1 MFATATRNAVLRIPW
16 GRFASLWLYLGLC
29 AMLLSG
35 STIYAAD
42 PIEQVRAFTRPIEFD
57 YVGWI
62 GNAAYL
68 KIGQSALRTA
78 QFLAPDEQKQI
89 VLDYLALIRKIED
102 ADRELNRIYADP
114 QITDPYQASREVRQR
129 LSALRQEEAQIAP
142 IVEAILEDQLSRVIA
157 QMGLALGGQ
166 PIPPVS
172 YHVSPLPSSLIVS
185 PREVIRQDANISLKV
200 GLTTDQKEAL
210 EEQVDKA
217 LNVSSLVVAVGGIGV
232 YPTMV
237 MQTTD
242 LNWLSEVIAHEWIHN
257 FLSFRPLGVNYG
269 TSGELR
275 TMNETAASIGGK
287 ELGRAVIETFY
298 PEFLPAP
305 PPETPPTPPSPE
317 PPQPPPFDFRK
328 EMHITRLRVD
338 ELLAQGR
345 IEEAEAYMEERRIF
359 FWENGYQIRKLNQAY
374 FAFHGAYADEPVGAA
389 GEDPIGAAVRKLR
402 AQSPSLAAFLN
413 RISWM
418 WSPQQLLEA
427 VND

>member
-1 MFATATRNAVLRIPW
+1 MLITAIRNVLPQIQW
-16 GRFASLWLYLGLC
+16 GKALTNW
-29 AMLLSG
+29 MLLWMCAILLSS
-35 STIYAAD
+35 STLHLAD
-42 PIEQVRAFTRPIEFD
+42 PIERVRAFTRPIEFD
-57 YVGWI
+57 YAGWLAD
-62 GNAAYL
+62 AAYL

-78 QFLAPDEQKQI
+78 HFLSPAERKQI
-89 VLDYLALIRKIED
+89 TLDYLTLIHQIEE

-114 QITDPYQASREVRQR
+114 TITDPYQASQEVRQR
-129 LSALRQEEAQIAP
+129 LALLRREEARLAP
-142 IVEAILEDQLSRVIA
+142 IVEAVLEDQLSAVIA
-157 QMGLALGGQ
+157 RLGLSLGGQ
-166 PIPPVS
+166 PLPPVS

-185 PREVIRQDANISLKV
+185 PREVIRQEANISLKV

-210 EEQVDKA
+210 EEKVDKA

-242 LNWLSEVIAHEWIHN
+242 LNWLAEVVAHEWIHN
-257 FLSFRPLGVNYG
+257 FLSFRPLGINYA

-275 TMNETAASIGGK
+275 TMNETVAAIGGK
-287 ELGRAVIETFY
+287 ELGRALIETYY
-298 PEFLPAP
+298 PEFLPP
-305 PPETPPTPPSPE
+305 PPQPLPPAPSAK

-328 EMHITRLRVD
+328 EMHETRVRVD

-374 FAFHGAYADEPVGAA
+374 FAFYGAYADEPIGAA

-402 AQSPSLAAFLN
+402 ALSPSLAAFLN

-418 WSPQQLLEA
+418 WSPQQLMEA
-427 VND
+427 IDE

>member
-1 MFATATRNAVLRIPW
+1 
-16 GRFASLWLYLGLC
+16 
-29 AMLLSG
+29 
-35 STIYAAD
+35 
-42 PIEQVRAFTRPIEFD
+42 
-57 YVGWI
+57 I
-62 GNAAYL
+62 GDAAYL

-78 QFLAPDEQKQI
+78 HCLSPGERKQM
-89 VLDYLALIRKIED
+89 VLDYLALIRQIEE

-114 QITDPYQASREVRQR
+114 KTPDPYQASQAVRQR
-129 LSALRQEEAQIAP
+129 LSGLRQEEAQIAP
-142 IVEAILEDQLSRVIA
+142 IVEAILEDQLSQVIA
-157 QMGLALGGQ
+157 EMGLAFGGQ

-210 EEQVDKA
+210 EAQVDQA

-242 LNWLSEVIAHEWIHN
+242 LNWLSEVVAHEWIHN

-287 ELGRAVIETFY
+287 ELGLALIERYY
-298 PEFLPAP
+298 PEFLPPP
-305 PPETPPTPPSPE
+305 PPETPSSSP
-317 PPQPPPFDFRK
+317 PPQPAEPPRFDFRK
-328 EMHITRLRVD
+328 EMHITRLQVD

-345 IEEAEAYMEERRIF
+345 IEEAEAYMEERRVF

-427 VND
+427 IRE

>member
-1 MFATATRNAVLRIPW
+1 MLITAIRNVLPQIQW
-16 GRFASLWLYLGLC
+16 GKALSTSMLLWIC
-29 AMLLSG
+29 AILLSG
-35 STIYAAD
+35 STLHLAD
-42 PIEQVRAFTRPIEFD
+42 PIERVRAFTRPIEFD
-57 YVGWI
+57 YAGWI
-62 GNAAYL
+62 VDAAYL
-68 KIGQSALRTA
+68 KIGQSTLRTA
-78 QFLAPDEQKQI
+78 YFLSPAERKQMT
-89 VLDYLALIRKIED
+89 LDYLTLIRQIEE

-114 QITDPYQASREVRQR
+114 NITDPYQASQEVRQR
-129 LSALRQEEAQIAP
+129 LALLRREEARLAP
-142 IVEAILEDQLSRVIA
+142 IVESVLEDQLSTVIA
-157 QMGLALGGQ
+157 RLGLSFGGQ
-166 PIPPVS
+166 PLPPVS

-185 PREVIRQDANISLKV
+185 PREVIRQEANISLKV

-210 EEQVDKA
+210 EEKVDRA

-242 LNWLSEVIAHEWIHN
+242 LNWLAEVVAHEWIHN
-257 FLSFRPLGVNYG
+257 FLSFRPLGINYA

-287 ELGRAVIETFY
+287 ELGRALIETYY
-298 PEFLPAP
+298 PEFLPP
-305 PPETPPTPPSPE
+305 PPQPSPPAPSTE
-317 PPQPPPFDFRK
+317 PSQPPPFDFRK
-328 EMHITRLRVD
+328 EMHETRLRVD

-418 WSPQQLLEA
+418 WSPQQLMEA
-427 VND
+427 VGE

>member
-1 MFATATRNAVLRIPW
+1 MFAAATRKLVLRIPW
-16 GRFASLWLYLGLC
+16 GKIASGWFYLALF

-35 STIYAAD
+35 STIYIAN
-42 PIEQVRAFTRPIEFD
+42 PIERVRAFTRPIEFD

-62 GNAAYL
+62 GDAAYL

-78 QFLAPDEQKQI
+78 QFLSPPERKQM
-89 VLDYLALIRKIED
+89 VLDYLALVRQIEET
-102 ADRELNRIYADP
+102 DRELNRIYADP
-114 QITDPYQASREVRQR
+114 KIPDPYQASQAVRQR
-129 LSALRQEEAQIAP
+129 LSRLRQEEAQIAP
-142 IVEAILEDQLSRVIA
+142 IAEAILEDQLSQVIA
-157 QMGLALGGQ
+157 EMGLAFGGQ

-210 EEQVDKA
+210 EDQVDQA
-217 LNVSSLVVAVGGIGV
+217 LNVSSLVVGVGGIGV

-242 LNWLSEVIAHEWIHN
+242 LNWLSEVVAHEWIHN

-287 ELGRAVIETFY
+287 ELGLALIERYY
-298 PEFLPAP
+298 PEFLPSP
-305 PPETPPTPPSPE
+305 PPETPPSSP
-317 PPQPPPFDFRK
+317 PPQPPEPPPFDFRK

-345 IEEAEAYMEERRIF
+345 IEEAEAYMEERRVF

-427 VND
+427 IRE

>member
-1 MFATATRNAVLRIPW
+1 MLITAIRNVLPQIQW
-16 GRFASLWLYLGLC
+16 GKALTNW
-29 AMLLSG
+29 MLLWMCAILLSS
-35 STIYAAD
+35 STLHLAD
-42 PIEQVRAFTRPIEFD
+42 PIERVRAFTRPIEFD
-57 YVGWI
+57 YAGWLAD
-62 GNAAYL
+62 AAYL

-78 QFLAPDEQKQI
+78 HFLSPAERKQI
-89 VLDYLALIRKIED
+89 TLDYLTLIHQIEE

-114 QITDPYQASREVRQR
+114 TITDPYQASQEVRQR
-129 LSALRQEEAQIAP
+129 LALLRREEARLAP
-142 IVEAILEDQLSRVIA
+142 IVEAVLEDQLSAVIA
-157 QMGLALGGQ
+157 RLGLSLGGQ
-166 PIPPVS
+166 PLPPVS

-185 PREVIRQDANISLKV
+185 PREVIRQEANISLKV

-210 EEQVDKA
+210 EEKVDKA

-242 LNWLSEVIAHEWIHN
+242 LNWLAEVVAHEWIHN
-257 FLSFRPLGVNYG
+257 FLSFRPLGINYA

-275 TMNETAASIGGK
+275 TMNETVAAIGGK
-287 ELGRAVIETFY
+287 ELGRALIETYY
-298 PEFLPAP
+298 PEFLPP
-305 PPETPPTPPSPE
+305 PPQPLPPAPSAKPS
-317 PPQPPPFDFRK
+317 QPPPFDFRK
-328 EMHITRLRVD
+328 EMHETRVRVD

-374 FAFHGAYADEPVGAA
+374 FAFHGAYADEPIGAA

-402 AQSPSLAAFLN
+402 ALSPSLAAFLN

-418 WSPQQLLEA
+418 WSPQQLMEA
-427 VND
+427 IDE

>member
-1 MFATATRNAVLRIPW
+1 MLTSAIRNVLPLIQWSRALSNWLFLWMCAV
-16 GRFASLWLYLGLC
+16 
-29 AMLLSG
+29 LLSG
-35 STIYAAD
+35 STLHLAD
-42 PIEQVRAFTRPIEFD
+42 PIERVRAFTRPIEFD
-57 YVGWI
+57 YAGWLAD
-62 GNAAYL
+62 AAYL
-68 KIGQSALRTA
+68 KVGQSALRTA
-78 QFLAPDEQKQI
+78 HFLSPAERKQMT
-89 VLDYLALIRKIED
+89 LDYLALIRQIEE

-114 QITDPYQASREVRQR
+114 NITDPYQASQEVRQR
-129 LSALRQEEAQIAP
+129 LALLRGEEARLAP
-142 IVEAILEDQLSRVIA
+142 IVEAILEDQLSAVIA
-157 QMGLALGGQ
+157 RLGLSLSGQ
-166 PIPPVS
+166 TLPPVS

-185 PREVIRQDANISLKV
+185 PREVIRQEANISLKV

-210 EEQVDKA
+210 EEKVDQA

-242 LNWLSEVIAHEWIHN
+242 LNWLAEVVAHEWIHN
-257 FLSFRPLGVNYG
+257 FLSFRPLGINYA

-275 TMNETAASIGGK
+275 TMNETAASISGK
-287 ELGRAVIETFY
+287 ELGRALIETSY
-298 PEFLPAP
+298 PEFLPPPAP
-305 PPETPPTPPSPE
+305 SSPAAPSAE
-317 PPQPPPFDFRK
+317 PSQPPPFDFRK
-328 EMHITRLRVD
+328 EMHETRLGVD

-389 GEDPIGAAVRKLR
+389 GEDPIGSAVRKLR

-418 WSPQQLLEA
+418 WSPQQLMEA
-427 VND
+427 VGE

>member
-1 MFATATRNAVLRIPW
+1 MLITAIRNVLPQIQW
-16 GRFASLWLYLGLC
+16 GKALTNW
-29 AMLLSG
+29 MLLWMCAILLSS
-35 STIYAAD
+35 STLHLAD
-42 PIEQVRAFTRPIEFD
+42 PIERVRAFTRPIEFD
-57 YVGWI
+57 YAGWLAD
-62 GNAAYL
+62 AAYL

-78 QFLAPDEQKQI
+78 HFLSLAERKQI
-89 VLDYLALIRKIED
+89 TLDYLTLIHQIEE

-114 QITDPYQASREVRQR
+114 TITDPYQASQEVRQR
-129 LSALRQEEAQIAP
+129 LALLRREEARLAP
-142 IVEAILEDQLSRVIA
+142 IVEAVLEDQLSAVIA
-157 QMGLALGGQ
+157 RLGLSLGGQ
-166 PIPPVS
+166 PLPPVS

-185 PREVIRQDANISLKV
+185 PREVIRQEANISLKV

-210 EEQVDKA
+210 EEKVDKA

-242 LNWLSEVIAHEWIHN
+242 LNWLAEVVAHEWIHN
-257 FLSFRPLGVNYG
+257 FLSFRPLGINYA

-275 TMNETAASIGGK
+275 TMNETVAAIGGK
-287 ELGRAVIETFY
+287 ELGRALIETYY
-298 PEFLPAP
+298 PEFLPP
-305 PPETPPTPPSPE
+305 PPQPLPPAPSAK

-328 EMHITRLRVD
+328 EMHETRVRVD

-345 IEEAEAYMEERRIF
+345 IEEAGAYMEERRIF

-374 FAFHGAYADEPVGAA
+374 FAFHGAYADEPIGAA

-402 AQSPSLAAFLN
+402 ALSPSLAAFLN

-418 WSPQQLLEA
+418 WSPQQLMEA
-427 VND
+427 IDE

>member
-1 MFATATRNAVLRIPW
+1 MFATATRNALLRIPW
-16 GRFASLWLYLGLC
+16 GRFASLWFYLGLC
-29 AMLLSG
+29 AILLSG

-42 PIEQVRAFTRPIEFD
+42 PIERVRAFTRPIEFD

-78 QFLAPDEQKQI
+78 QFLTPDQQKQI
-89 VLDYLALIRKIED
+89 VLDYLALVRKIED
-102 ADRELNRIYADP
+102 TDRELNRIYADP

-142 IVEAILEDQLSRVIA
+142 IVEAILEDQVSRIIA

-298 PEFLPAP
+298 PEFLPPP
-305 PPETPPTPPSPE
+305 PPESPPTPPSPE

>member
-1 MFATATRNAVLRIPW
+1 MLITAIRNVLPQIQW
-16 GRFASLWLYLGLC
+16 GKALTNW
-29 AMLLSG
+29 MLLWMCAILLSS
-35 STIYAAD
+35 STLHLAD
-42 PIEQVRAFTRPIEFD
+42 PIERVRAFTRPIEFD
-57 YVGWI
+57 YAGWLAD
-62 GNAAYL
+62 AAYL

-78 QFLAPDEQKQI
+78 HFLSPAERKQI
-89 VLDYLALIRKIED
+89 TLDYLTLIHQIEE

-114 QITDPYQASREVRQR
+114 TITDPYQASQEVRQR
-129 LSALRQEEAQIAP
+129 LALLRREEARLAP
-142 IVEAILEDQLSRVIA
+142 IVEAVLEDQLSAVIA
-157 QMGLALGGQ
+157 RLGLSLGGQ
-166 PIPPVS
+166 PLPPVS

-185 PREVIRQDANISLKV
+185 PREVIRQEANISLKV

-210 EEQVDKA
+210 EEKVDKA

-242 LNWLSEVIAHEWIHN
+242 LNWLAEVVAHEWIHN
-257 FLSFRPLGVNYG
+257 FLSFRPLGINYA

-275 TMNETAASIGGK
+275 TMNETVAAIGGK
-287 ELGRAVIETFY
+287 ELGRALIETYY
-298 PEFLPAP
+298 PEFLPP
-305 PPETPPTPPSPE
+305 PPQPLPPAPSAKPS
-317 PPQPPPFDFRK
+317 QPPPFDFRK
-328 EMHITRLRVD
+328 EMHETRLRVD

-374 FAFHGAYADEPVGAA
+374 FAFHGAYADEPIGAA

-402 AQSPSLAAFLN
+402 ALSPSLAAFLN

-418 WSPQQLLEA
+418 WSPQQLMEA
-427 VND
+427 IDE

>member
-1 MFATATRNAVLRIPW
+1 MFAAATRNLVLRIPW
-16 GRFASLWLYLGLC
+16 GKIASGWFYLALF

-35 STIYAAD
+35 STIYAAN
-42 PIEQVRAFTRPIEFD
+42 PIERVRAFTRPIEFD

-62 GNAAYL
+62 GDAAYL

-78 QFLAPDEQKQI
+78 QFLSPPEQKQV
-89 VLDYLALIRKIED
+89 VLDYLALIRQIEET
-102 ADRELNRIYADP
+102 DRELNRIYADP
-114 QITDPYQASREVRQR
+114 KIPDPYQASQAVRQQLGR
-129 LSALRQEEAQIAP
+129 LRQEEAQIAP
-142 IVEAILEDQLSRVIA
+142 IAEAILEGQLSQVIA
-157 QMGLALGGQ
+157 EMGLAFGGQ

-185 PREVIRQDANISLKV
+185 PREVIRQDANISLEV

-210 EEQVDKA
+210 EEQVDQA
-217 LNVSSLVVAVGGIGV
+217 LNVSSLVVGVGGIGV

-242 LNWLSEVIAHEWIHN
+242 LNWLSEVVAHEWIHN
-257 FLSFRPLGVNYG
+257 FLSFRPLGINYA

-287 ELGRAVIETFY
+287 ELGLALIERYY
-298 PEFLPAP
+298 PELLPPP
-305 PPETPPTPPSPE
+305 PPETPPSSP
-317 PPQPPPFDFRK
+317 PPQPPAFDFRK

-338 ELLAQGR
+338 ELLAQGQ
-345 IEEAEAYMEERRIF
+345 IKEAEAYMEERRVF

-374 FAFHGAYADEPVGAA
+374 FAFHGAYADEPLGAA

-427 VND
+427 IRE

>member
-1 MFATATRNAVLRIPW
+1 MLVSAIRNVLPQIQW
-16 GRFASLWLYLGLC
+16 GKALSNWVALWLC
-29 AMLLSG
+29 AILLSG
-35 STIYAAD
+35 STLHLAD
-42 PIEQVRAFTRPIEFD
+42 PIEQVRAFTRPVEFD
-57 YVGWI
+57 YVSWI
-62 GNAAYL
+62 ADATYL

-78 QFLAPDEQKQI
+78 QFLSPAARKQM
-89 VLDYLALIRKIED
+89 VLDYLELIRQIEE

-114 QITDPYQASREVRQR
+114 DILDPYQASDEIRQR
-129 LSALRQEEAQIAP
+129 LTALRSEEAKVAP
-142 IVEAILEDQLSRVIA
+142 IVEAILEDQLSTVIA
-157 QMGLALGGQ
+157 RMDLALGGQ
-166 PIPPVS
+166 PLPPVS

-210 EEQVDKA
+210 EAKVDKA
-217 LNVSSLVVAVGGIGV
+217 LNVSSLVVGVGGIGV

-242 LNWLSEVIAHEWIHN
+242 LNWLSEVVAHEWIHN
-257 FLSFRPLGVNYG
+257 YLSFRPLGINYA

-287 ELGRAVIETFY
+287 ELGRALIEAYY
-298 PEFLPAP
+298 PELSPPPPQPSPAP
-305 PPETPPTPPSPE
+305 QPSE
-317 PPQPPPFDFRK
+317 SSQPPPFDFRK
-328 EMHITRLRVD
+328 EMHETRLRVD

-345 IEEAEAYMEERRIF
+345 IEEAEAYMEARRVF

-374 FAFHGAYADEPVGAA
+374 FTFYGAYADEPVGAA
-389 GEDPIGAAVRKLR
+389 GEDPIGAAVRQLR
-402 AQSPSLAAFLN
+402 AQSPSLAAFLK

-427 VND
+427 VGE

>member
-1 MFATATRNAVLRIPW
+1 MLITAIRNVLPQIQW
-16 GRFASLWLYLGLC
+16 GKALTNW
-29 AMLLSG
+29 MLLWMCAILLSS
-35 STIYAAD
+35 STLHLAD
-42 PIEQVRAFTRPIEFD
+42 PIERVRAFTRPIEFD
-57 YVGWI
+57 YAGWLAD
-62 GNAAYL
+62 AAYL

-78 QFLAPDEQKQI
+78 HFLSPAERKQI
-89 VLDYLALIRKIED
+89 TLDYLTLIHQIEE

-114 QITDPYQASREVRQR
+114 TITDPYQASQEVRQR
-129 LSALRQEEAQIAP
+129 LALLRREEARLAP
-142 IVEAILEDQLSRVIA
+142 IVEAVLEDQLSAVIA
-157 QMGLALGGQ
+157 RLGLSLGGQ
-166 PIPPVS
+166 PLPPVS

-185 PREVIRQDANISLKV
+185 PREVIRQEANISLKV

-210 EEQVDKA
+210 EEKVDKA

-242 LNWLSEVIAHEWIHN
+242 LNWLAEVVAHEWIHN
-257 FLSFRPLGVNYG
+257 FLSFRPLGINYA

-275 TMNETAASIGGK
+275 TMNETVAAIGGK
-287 ELGRAVIETFY
+287 ELGRALIEIYY
-298 PEFLPAP
+298 PEFLPP
-305 PPETPPTPPSPE
+305 PPQPLPPAPSAKPS
-317 PPQPPPFDFRK
+317 QPPPFDFRK
-328 EMHITRLRVD
+328 EMHETRVRVD

-374 FAFHGAYADEPVGAA
+374 FAFHGAYADEPIGAA

-402 AQSPSLAAFLN
+402 ALSPSLAAFLN

-418 WSPQQLLEA
+418 WSPQQLMEA
-427 VND
+427 IDE

>member
-1 MFATATRNAVLRIPW
+1 MSATSILNVLPRVQW
-16 GRFASLWLYLGLC
+16 GKVINNGIVYLLC
-29 AMLLSG
+29 ILLLSG
-35 STIYAAD
+35 STIYLAN
-42 PIEQVRAFTRPIEFD
+42 PVERVRAFTRPLEFD

-62 GNAAYL
+62 ADAVYL
-68 KIGQSALRTA
+68 KISQSALRTA
-78 QFLAPDEQKQI
+78 HFLSSAERKQL
-89 VLDYLALIRKIED
+89 VLDYLALVRQIEEV
-102 ADRELNRIYADP
+102 DRELNRIYADP
-114 QITDPYQASREVRQR
+114 TITDPYQASQAVRQR
-129 LSALRQEEAQIAP
+129 LADLRHEESKIAP
-142 IVEAILEDQLSRVIA
+142 MVEAILENQLSNVIA

-166 PIPPVS
+166 PLPPVS

-210 EEQVDKA
+210 EEQVDKS
-217 LNVSSLVVAVGGIGV
+217 LNVSSLVVGVGGIGV

-242 LNWLSEVIAHEWIHN
+242 LNWMSEVVAHEWIHN
-257 FLSFRPLGVNYG
+257 FLSFRPLGINYA

-287 ELGRAVIETFY
+287 ELGRALIEGYY
-298 PEFLPAP
+298 PEFLPP
-305 PPETPPTPPSPE
+305 PPPQTPPSPAPMVPAE
-317 PPQPPPFDFRK
+317 PPPFDFRK
-328 EMHITRLRVD
+328 EMHQTRLRVD

-345 IEEAEAYMEERRIF
+345 IEEAEAYMEERRVF

-374 FAFHGAYADEPVGAA
+374 FAFYGAYADEPVGAA

-418 WSPQQLLEA
+418 WSPQQLMEA
-427 VND
+427 VGE